1 MKCFDSG
8 DSHESGCKVALQM
21 ALRARPQSLRRIA
34 DRLIDKAKQGDLPSI
49 RELVDRLDGRPVQA
63 IDRHEVVITQLS
75 DEELLAIAA
84 GGRTEVT
91 DAELVAIASGGR
103 IEDEMKLIPPMPSKD

>member
-1 MKCFDSG
+1 M
-8 DSHESGCKVALQM
+8 QM
-21 ALRARPQSLRRIA
+21 V
-34 DRLIDKAKQGDLPSI
+34 DR
-49 RELVDRLDGRPVQA
+49 RELS
-63 IDRHEVVITQLS
+63 INELS
-75 DEELLAIAA
+75 DEELHVIAS